1 MKYLNL
7 ADMFFSK
14 REQLADHCAYK
25 YKKDGKWVSIS
36 FREATETA
44 EKIAAGIYKK
54 GIRRGDRIALISNNR
69 WEWVL
74 TDYAI
79 LGLGACTVP
88 IYPTLSAEQTN
99 YILQDSG
106 VKLVIVE
113 DQFQVNKLDSISGKL
128 PSVITN
134 YFVID
139 PGEQKPAA
147 PWQPFDMMISEGK
160 SLLQEDAELVQR
172 EIKQTSLND
181 DASVIYTSGTTGE
194 PKGAIITH
202 SNFMFNIE
210 GVASLIDCGPEDVD
224 LAFLPLSHALE
235 RTAGHFF
242 MCYHGA
248 TMAIAE
254 SLDTVAADIQDIKP
268 TIMVS
273 VPRLYEKMY
282 SRIIET
288 VEAGSPLKRK
298 IFYWAAHNGREYS
311 KKRREKQPVS
321 AFLKFKNKLAMRLVF
336 SKLQEK
342 VGGRLRF
349 FVSGG
354 APLSAEIGEFFD
366 AAGIIILEGYGL
378 TETAPGIS
386 FNTPESYKF
395 GSVGL
400 PLPGVEVKIA
410 EDGEILARGPNIMR
424 GYLNKEVETRE
435 AIDPEGWFHTG
446 DVGIFDEQGH
456 LVITDR
462 KKNIIVTSG
471 GKNVAPQPIENS
483 VITSQFIEQA
493 VVLGERRR
501 FCSAVIVPA
510 REALQNWAKREK
522 INFDEYKDLL
532 KDSRVYDLIQDE
544 IDRLTQDFA
553 NFERIKKFF
562 MLADPLTQEAG
573 ELTPTLKVK
582 RKVVEE
588 KYAREIDEIY
598 DLSKV

>member
-14 REQLADHCAYK
+14 REHLGDHTAYK
-25 YKKDGKWVSIS
+25 YKKDGEWKSIS
-36 FREATETA
+36 FLEATETA
-44 EKIAAGIYKK
+44 EKISAGLHKF
-54 GIRRGDRIALISNNR
+54 GINRGDRIALISNNR

-74 TDYAI
+74 ADYAT
-79 LGLGACTVP
+79 LALGACTVP

-99 YILQDSG
+99 YILKDSG

-113 DQFQVNKLDSISGKL
+113 DEFQMSKLNSVSEKL
-128 PSVITN
+128 PKTITN
-134 YFVID
+134 YFVIVAGD
-139 PGEQKPAA
+139 QNPAE
-147 PWQPFDMMISEGK
+147 PWQPFNKIITYGASHL
-160 SLLQEDAELVQR
+160 SEDADFVQR

-202 SNFMFNIE
+202 RNFMFNIE
-210 GVASLIDCGPEDVD
+210 GVASLIDCGPDDVD

-248 TMAIAE
+248 TMALAE

-282 SRIIET
+282 SRILET
-288 VEAGSPLKRK
+288 VESGSPLKRK

-311 KKRREKQPVS
+311 KKRRQRQAISP
-321 AFLKFKNKLAMRLVF
+321 FLKFKNKLAMRLVF

-424 GYLNKEVETRE
+424 GYLNKEEETRE

-446 DVGIFDEQGH
+446 DVGMFDQEGH

-510 REALQNWAKREK
+510 REALQNWANREK
-522 INFDEYKDLL
+522 IVYEEYKELL
-532 KDSRVYDLIQDE
+532 KDIRVYDLIEQE

-562 MLADPLTQEAG
+562 MLAEPFSQEAG
-573 ELTPTLKVK
+573 ELTPTLKVR

-588 KYAREIDEIY
+588 KYAREIEEIY
-598 DLSKV
+598 DLSKA

>member
-1 MKYLNL
+1 MKYSNL
-7 ADMFFSK
+7 AEMFFSK
-14 REQLADHCAYK
+14 REQLGEHCAYK
-25 YKKDGKWVSIS
+25 YKKDGQWESIS
-36 FREATETA
+36 FREANETA
-44 EKIAAGIYKK
+44 EKIAAGMHKL
-54 GIRRGDRIALISNNR
+54 GISRGDRIALISNNR

-79 LGLGACTVP
+79 LALGACTVP

-99 YILQDSG
+99 YILKDSG

-113 DQFQVNKLDSISGKL
+113 DQFQITKLDSVSGKL
-128 PSVITN
+128 PEAITN
-134 YFVID
+134 YFVIE
-139 PGEQKPAA
+139 PGDQKLSA
-147 PWQPFDMMISEGK
+147 PWQQFSTIITAGEK
-160 SLLQEDAELVQR
+160 LLNEDAELVQR

-202 SNFMFNIE
+202 RNFLFNIE
-210 GVASLIDCGPEDVD
+210 GVASLIECGPEDVD

-254 SLDTVAADIQDIKP
+254 SLDTVATDIQDIKP

-288 VEAGSPLKRK
+288 VEAGSPIKRK
-298 IFYWAAHNGREYS
+298 IFYWAAHNGREFS
-311 KKRREKQPVS
+311 KKRREKQPIS
-321 AFLKFKNKLAMRLVF
+321 PFLKFKNKLAMRLVF

-342 VGGRLRF
+342 MGGRLRF

-446 DVGIFDEQGH
+446 DIGLFDEQGH

-462 KKNIIVTSG
+462 KKNLIVTSG
-471 GKNVAPQPIENS
+471 GKNVAPQPIENN

-510 REALQNWAKREK
+510 KDALQNWAKREK
-522 INFDEYKDLL
+522 IDYKEYKELL
-532 KDSRVYDLIQDE
+532 KDSRVYELIEKE

-562 MLADPLTQEAG
+562 MLAEPLTQEAG

-598 DLSKV
+598 DLSRA

>member
-14 REQLADHCAYK
+14 RDQLGDHTAYK
-25 YKKDGKWVSIS
+25 YKKDDEWKSIS
-36 FREATETA
+36 FLDATQTA
-44 EKIAAGIYKK
+44 EKIAAGMTKF
-54 GIRRGDRIALISNNR
+54 GIGRGDRIALISNNR

-74 TDYAI
+74 TDYAT
-79 LGLGACTVP
+79 LALGACTVP

-113 DQFQVNKLDSISGKL
+113 DELQMEKLHTIANKLPPAIA
-128 PSVITN
+128 N
-134 YFVID
+134 YYVID
-139 PGEQKPAA
+139 PGDKNPGNI
-147 PWQPFDMMISEGK
+147 WQPFDKIISAGEG
-160 SLLQEDAELVQR
+160 LLKDDPGFIQN
-172 EIKQTSLND
+172 EIKKTNLND
-181 DASVIYTSGTTGE
+181 VASIIYTSGTTGE

-202 SNFMFNIE
+202 RNFLFNIE
-210 GVASLIDCGPEDVD
+210 GVSTLIDCGPDDVD

-248 TMAIAE
+248 TMAIAQ
-254 SLDTVAADIQDIKP
+254 SLDTVAQDIQDIKP
-268 TIMVS
+268 TLMVS

-282 SRIIET
+282 SRILET
-288 VEAGSPLKRK
+288 VESGSSVKRK
-298 IFYWAAHNGREYS
+298 IFHWAGHNGREY
-311 KKRREKQPVS
+311 RRRLRLKQPAS
-321 AFLKFKNKLAMRLVF
+321 PFLKFKYLIANRLVF
-336 SKLQEK
+336 SKLKEK
-342 VGGRLRF
+342 MGGRLRF

-386 FNTPESYKF
+386 FNSPDSYKF
-395 GSVGL
+395 GSVGT

-410 EDGEILARGPNIMR
+410 ADGEILARGDNIMR
-424 GYLNKEVETRE
+424 GYLNKEAETKE
-435 AIDPEGWFHTG
+435 AIDPDGWFHTG
-446 DVGIFDEQGH
+446 DIGIFDEDGH

-471 GKNVAPQPIENS
+471 GKNVAPQPIENN
-483 VITSQFIEQA
+483 VMNSQYIEQA

-510 REALQNWAKREK
+510 REALLNWANREN
-522 INFDEYKDLL
+522 ITHAEYQDLL
-532 KDSRVYDLIQDE
+532 KDSRVYAFIEQE
-544 IDRLTQDFA
+544 IDRLTQNFA

-562 MLADPLTQEAG
+562 MLPDPFTQEAG

-588 KYAREIDEIY
+588 KYGREIEEIY
-598 DLSKV
+598 DMSKA